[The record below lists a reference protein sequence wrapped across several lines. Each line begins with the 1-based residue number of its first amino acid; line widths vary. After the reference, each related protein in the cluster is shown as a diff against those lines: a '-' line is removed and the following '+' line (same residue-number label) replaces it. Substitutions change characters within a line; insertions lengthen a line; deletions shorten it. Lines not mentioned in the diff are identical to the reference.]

1 MSPQLIEFLTYG
13 ALLIGAGFLV
23 IVGLVKELAP
33 AQRRR
38 WMLGVGLGTGVLAF
52 TFKIALVMI
61 FSAFSVPLLDILPKP
76 ESRQSGDRSVLA
88 SMNRFG
94 ANGLLPFPY
103 RWEALPHNAPTPAD
117 NPQSTAKIALG
128 EALFFDKRL
137 SYDRTL
143 SCASCHELSASKGGA
158 DGLAS
163 SIGIYDQQGSRNA
176 PTVINAAFQRV
187 LFWDGRADSLEEQ
200 ALGPLTNPIEMG
212 MPDLAS
218 VEQRIRSLPK
228 YKNWFADA
236 FPLNPV
242 INANNTAKAI
252 AAYERTLITPDTAY
266 DRFVRGDRNA
276 LSAKQQR
283 GMALF
288 VETGCPI
295 CHSGPNFSEASVFGV
310 TDVYRAFPAIPR
322 SAYETKYNLT
332 DDLGLASNQP
342 NAKRG
347 IWRVPSLRN
356 VSRTAPYFHNG
367 SVDTL
372 EEAVR
377 IMATVQLGKT
387 LSNRE
392 ADDRLVQWS
401 ADGRYYTATRNMAL
415 SDEEVGEIVAFLEA
429 LAGDP
434 VSEQVE
440 IIATRITNE
449 DFLRSDEQ

>member
-1 MSPQLIEFLTYG
+1 MSPHLIEFISYG
-13 ALLIGAGFLV
+13 VLLIGAGYLV

-33 AQRRR
+33 VQRRR

-52 TFKIALVMI
+52 TFKIVLVVI
-61 FSAFSVPLLDILPKP
+61 FSVFPLQLLEILPKH
-76 ESRQSGDRSVLA
+76 ESRRNDDHSVLA
-88 SMNRFG
+88 SMNQFG

-117 NPQSTAKIALG
+117 NPQTAAKIALG
-128 EALFFDKRL
+128 KALFFDKRL

-143 SCASCHELSASKGGA
+143 SCASCHDLSASKGGA

-163 SIGIYDQQGSRNA
+163 SIGINNQQGNRNA

-187 LFWDGRADSLEEQ
+187 LFWDGRADSLETQ
-200 ALGPLTNPIEMG
+200 ALGPLINPIEMG

-218 VEQRIRSLPK
+218 VERRIRSLPE
-228 YKNWFADA
+228 YANEFAEA
-236 FPLNPV
+236 FPLTPV
-242 INANNTAKAI
+242 ISAENTAKAI

-266 DRFVRGDRNA
+266 DRFVRGDVNA
-276 LSAKQQR
+276 LTKKQQR

-288 VETGCPI
+288 VETGCPV
-295 CHSGPNFSEASVFGV
+295 CHSGPNFSEASVFGK
-310 TDVYRAFPAIPR
+310 TNAYRAFPAIPG
-322 SAYETKYNLT
+322 SVYETKYNLT
-332 DDLGLASNQP
+332 ADLGLASKQP
-342 NAKRG
+342 DATRG

-387 LSNRE
+387 ISNRAE
-392 ADDRLVQWS
+392 DDRLVQWS
-401 ADGRYYTATRNMAL
+401 ANERYYTSTHNMAL
-415 SDEEVGEIVAFLEA
+415 SDTEVSEIVAFLAA

-434 VSEQVE
+434 
-440 IIATRITNE
+440 
-449 DFLRSDEQ
+449 RSTPRKPNANREN

>member
-1 MSPQLIEFLTYG
+1 MNPQLIEFLTYG

-33 AQRRR
+33 EQRRR
-38 WMLGVGLGTGVLAF
+38 WMLGIGLGTGVLAF
-52 TFKIALVMI
+52 TFKIALVVI

-76 ESRQSGDRSVLA
+76 ESRQNGGHSVLA
-88 SMNRFG
+88 SMNRF
-94 ANGLLPFPY
+94 NSNSLLPFPY
-103 RWEALPHNAPTPAD
+103 RWEALPKSAPTPAD
-117 NPQSTAKIALG
+117 NPQSAAKIALG
-128 EALFFDKRL
+128 KALFFDKRL

-143 SCASCHELSASKGGA
+143 SCASCHELSATKGGA

-187 LFWDGRADSLEEQ
+187 LFWDGRAASLEEQ
-200 ALGPLTNPIEMG
+200 ALGPLINPIEMG
-212 MPDLAS
+212 MPDLVS
-218 VEQRIRSLPK
+218 VERRIRSLPK
-228 YKNWFADA
+228 YADWFAKA
-236 FPLNPV
+236 FPLNPE
-242 INANNTAKAI
+242 INASNTAKAI
-252 AAYERTLITPDTAY
+252 AAYERTLITTDTAY

-276 LSAKQQR
+276 LSEKQQR

-310 TDVYRAFPAIPR
+310 TNAYRAFPAI
-322 SAYETKYNLT
+322 SGSDYETKYQLT
-332 DDLGLASNQP
+332 DDLGLANDLP
-342 NAKRG
+342 TAKRG

-387 LSNRE
+387 ISNRE

-401 ADGRYYTATRNMAL
+401 ADGRYYTTTRNMAL
-415 SDEEVGEIVAFLEA
+415 SDEEIGEIVAFLKA

-434 VSEQVE
+434 VTESVE
-440 IIATRITNE
+440 LITEHLHLEN
-449 DFLRSDEQ
+449 